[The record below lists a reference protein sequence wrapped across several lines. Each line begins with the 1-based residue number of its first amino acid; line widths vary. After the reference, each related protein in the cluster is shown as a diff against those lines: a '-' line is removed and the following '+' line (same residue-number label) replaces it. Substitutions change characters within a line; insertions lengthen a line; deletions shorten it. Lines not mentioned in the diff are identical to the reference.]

1 MFELKARE
9 ICLCGTH
16 ILKTT
21 KPSWTQFNAGLPD
34 SCVEDNRKTSSV
46 SQMLQLLGWE
56 SLEDRPALSRLSL
69 FFKSINNTAAI
80 DSFRYQTTPSKNSS
94 AISFSR
100 PASKKIAIS
109 TRFYQEPSQ
118 NGIFYHRTYVNLYWQ
133 FQIKSEQTSN
143 SNLHKG
149 GSS

>member
-1 MFELKARE
+1 MWDPYTQDHKTKLDAVQRRAARFV
-9 ICLCGTH
+9 C
-16 ILKTT
+16 K
-21 KPSWTQFNAGLPD
+21 D
-34 SCVEDNRKTSSV
+34 YRKSSSV
-46 SQMLQLLGWE
+46 SQMLQLLRWE
-56 SLEDRPALSRLSL
+56 SLEDRRALSRLSL

-118 NGIFYHRTYVNLYWQ
+118 NGIFYHRTYVKLNLSTVSNQ
-133 FQIKSEQTSN
+133 AQANFKFQ
-143 SNLHKG
+143 
-149 GSS
+149 SS